1 MSLNQNEVSLHLLV
15 LAPLFLLALASWFY
29 PELALFDALPF
40 PLTAYLVL
48 AFVASLALLMRQTDW
63 LYWLAFL
70 TGHYWVVQAGLQ
82 QPLTQPDVAALY
94 FFLPLFSVTYLWL
107 LAILPRPPLWT
118 KAGILLLLITL
129 LAPGL
134 LLLLP
139 LAAWTSSWPDYHQ
152 LLLPLSQ
159 SSPLMWGQ
167 LGYITFISCLWLAV
181 LSYRQFKSHT
191 LAQFAV
197 LLALLLFN
205 IGFMQPDMSG
215 WATIAASTTL
225 LLSLAMHMLQ
235 LAYIDELTQLP
246 QRRALLAHLNRLGK
260 KSAVTMLD
268 VDHFKKFND
277 TYGHDVGDQ
286 VLRLLGAI
294 LAKQPG
300 MTAYRYGGE
309 EFTLVFHHA
318 NPKRL
323 QEQLEQVRQ
332 QVADYPLVVRQA
344 ERPKDTQQ
352 GKQQR
357 GQAGKTKTVQITI
370 SLGCAIRLKGEK
382 PELLL
387 KRADQALYKAKKKGR
402 NCVVIAS

>member
-1 MSLNQNEVSLHLLV
+1 MPLLI
-15 LAPLFLLALASWFY
+15 LAPILLLALARWFY
-29 PELALFDALPF
+29 PELALFHTLPF
-40 PLTAYLVL
+40 PVTAYVVL
-48 AFVASLALLMRQTDW
+48 AFVAALALLMRQTDW

-70 TGHYWVVQAGLQ
+70 AGHYWVVQSGLQ
-82 QPLTQPDVAALY
+82 QPLTEPDVAALY
-94 FFLPLFSVTYLWL
+94 FFLPLFSVTFLWV
-107 LAILPRPPLWT
+107 LALLPRPPLLT
-118 KAGILLLLITL
+118 KTGGLLLVVTL
-129 LAPGL
+129 VAPA
-134 LLLLP
+134 LLLP
-139 LAAWTSSWPDYHQ
+139 LPLASWLASWPDYHR
-152 LLLPLSQ
+152 LLLPVSQ
-159 SSPLMWGQ
+159 DSPLMWGQ
-167 LGYITFISCLWLAV
+167 LGYISLIASLWLAV
-181 LSYRQFKSHT
+181 ISYRQFSSQA
-191 LAQFAV
+191 LAQFAI
-197 LLALLLFN
+197 LLALLLFYV
-205 IGFMQPDMSG
+205 GFMLPDMSG
-215 WATIAASTTL
+215 WTTVAASATL
-225 LLSLAMHMLQ
+225 LLSLAMQMLQ

-246 QRRALLAHLNRLGK
+246 QRRALMGHLNRLGK

-323 QEQLEQVRQ
+323 QEQLEKVRQ

-357 GQAGKTKTVQITI
+357 GQTGKTKTVQITI
-370 SLGCAIRLKGEK
+370 SLGCAIRQKGEK

-387 KRADQALYKAKKKGR
+387 KRADQALYAAKKAGR
-402 NCVVIAS
+402 NKVKLDS